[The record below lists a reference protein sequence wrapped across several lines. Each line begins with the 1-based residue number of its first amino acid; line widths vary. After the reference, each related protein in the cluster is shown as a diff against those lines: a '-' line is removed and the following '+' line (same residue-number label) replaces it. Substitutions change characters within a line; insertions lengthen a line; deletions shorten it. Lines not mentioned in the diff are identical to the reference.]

1 MNESEFVEESLRLK
15 TQLFG
20 LKTSLDHLRKLF
32 EFCLLQFQNK
42 NDAEAKKIFSRYWH
56 MHNQELR
63 VFHNL
68 SENEIYNLVKKR
80 STINNAKIKLLQ
92 MGLKLTDLADKL
104 NSWTLKGKMVYDAI
118 RLCQSVRKESKRAAA
133 QDVRSR
139 IREMQQAKDEMVQ
152 VFDLVKQ
159 LSVFMGVP
167 FVSSYITMYAAIFSQ
182 LGNLCDKIAGYA
194 LKIAE
199 ETEAV
204 LGQNGLMMN
213 PINNPNS
220 VFSLSKS
227 WAAKEK
233 MQTH

>member
-15 TQLFG
+15 TQLVG
-20 LKTSLDHLRKLF
+20 LKTSLDHLRRLF

-42 NDAEAKKIFSRYWH
+42 NDSEARKIFNRYWH

-92 MGLKLTDLADKL
+92 MGLKLTDLAGKL
-104 NSWTLKGKMVYDAI
+104 DSWVDQGKIVYGAI
-118 RLCQSVRKESKRAAA
+118 RLCQSVQKESKRTSA

-139 IREMQQAKDEMVQ
+139 ILEMQQAKDEMVQ
-152 VFDLVKQ
+152 VFELVKQ

-167 FVSSYITMYAAIFSQ
+167 FVSSYITMYAAIFSK

-194 LKIAE
+194 LRIVE

-204 LGQNGLMMN
+204 LGQNGL
-213 PINNPNS
+213 INNMLQNKNS
-220 VFSLSKS
+220 WWNQTSEISAQSK
-227 WAAKEK
+227 KR
-233 MQTH
+233 

>member
-15 TQLFG
+15 NQLFG
-20 LKTSLDHLRKLF
+20 LKTSLEHLRKLF
-32 EFCLLQFQNK
+32 EFCSKELDRK
-42 NDAEAKKIFSRYWH
+42 NDAEAKKLFSRYWH
-56 MHNQELR
+56 QHNHELR

-68 SENEIYNLVKKR
+68 SENEIYNVIKKR

-118 RLCQSVRKESKRAAA
+118 RLCQSVQKESKRTAA

-152 VFDLVKQ
+152 VFALVKQ
-159 LSVFMGVP
+159 LSVLMAVP
-167 FVSSYITMYAAIFSQ
+167 FVSNYITMYAAIFSQ

-194 LKIAE
+194 LKIAD

-204 LGQNGLMMN
+204 LGQNGSMMN
-213 PINNPNS
+213 AIRNKNS
-220 VFSLSKS
+220 LLNGN
-227 WAAKEK
+227 WK
-233 MQTH
+233 MKYEMDSRKN

>member
-15 TQLFG
+15 TQLVG
-20 LKTSLDHLRKLF
+20 LKTSLDHLRRLF
-32 EFCLLQFQNK
+32 EFRLLQFQNK
-42 NDAEAKKIFSRYWH
+42 NDSEARKIFSRYWH

-118 RLCQSVRKESKRAAA
+118 RLCQSVQKESKRTAA

-152 VFDLVKQ
+152 VFALVKQ
-159 LSVFMGVP
+159 LSVLMAVP
-167 FVSSYITMYAAIFSQ
+167 FVSNYITMYAAIFSQ
-182 LGNLCDKIAGYA
+182 LGNLCDKIANYA
-194 LKIAE
+194 LRIAE
-199 ETEAV
+199 ETENA
-204 LGQNGLMMN
+204 LGPKSGWSQVFRDKNSLRN
-213 PINNPNS
+213 LTVEELYKLNN
-220 VFSLSKS
+220 
-227 WAAKEK
+227 
-233 MQTH
+233 HRD

>member
-15 TQLFG
+15 NQLFG

-42 NDAEAKKIFSRYWH
+42 NDAEARKIFSRYWH

-80 STINNAKIKLLQ
+80 STITNAKIKLLQ
-92 MGLKLTDLADKL
+92 MGLKLTDLAGKL
-104 NSWTLKGKMVYDAI
+104 DSWADQGKMVYGAI
-118 RLCQSVRKESKRAAA
+118 RLCQSVQKESSRAAA
-133 QDVRSR
+133 EDVRSR
-139 IREMQQAKDEMVQ
+139 IREMQQAKDEMVR
-152 VFDLVKQ
+152 VFELVKQ
-159 LSVFMGVP
+159 LAVFMSIP

-194 LKIAE
+194 QRIVE
-199 ETEAV
+199 ETENA
-204 LGQNGLMMN
+204 LGPKSGWMRSLNESN
-213 PINNPNS
+213 SAINLRGKAIILLNRD
-220 VFSLSKS
+220 
-227 WAAKEK
+227 
-233 MQTH
+233 

>member
-20 LKTSLDHLRKLF
+20 LKTSLDNLRKLF

-56 MHNQELR
+56 QHNHELR

-68 SENEIYNLVKKR
+68 SENEIYDLVKKR
-80 STINNAKIKLLQ
+80 NTINNAKIKLLQ
-92 MGLKLTDLADKL
+92 MGLKLTELASKL
-104 NSWTLKGKMVYDAI
+104 DTWVDQGKMVYGAI
-118 RLCQSVRKESKRAAA
+118 RLCQSVQNESRRTAA

-167 FVSSYITMYAAIFSQ
+167 FVSSYITMYAAIFVQ

-194 LKIAE
+194 LKIAA

-213 PINNPNS
+213 ALNNPHS
-220 VFSLSKS
+220 VLFLSKS

-233 MQTH
+233 LLTH

>member
-15 TQLFG
+15 TQLVG
-20 LKTSLDHLRKLF
+20 LKTSLDHLRRLF

-42 NDAEAKKIFSRYWH
+42 NDSEARKIFSRYWH

-92 MGLKLTDLADKL
+92 MGLKLTDLAGKL
-104 NSWTLKGKMVYDAI
+104 DSWVDQGKIVYGAI
-118 RLCQSVRKESKRAAA
+118 RLCQSVQKESKRTAA

-152 VFDLVKQ
+152 VFELVKQ

-167 FVSSYITMYAAIFSQ
+167 FVSSYITMYAAIFSK
-182 LGNLCDKIAGYA
+182 LGDLCDKIAGYA

-199 ETEAV
+199 ETEKSFGGFQRA
-204 LGQNGLMMN
+204 LND
-213 PINNPNS
+213 PNS
-220 VFSLSKS
+220 IISHNMKYYLEEDRK
-227 WAAKEK
+227 A
-233 MQTH
+233 HR

>member
-15 TQLFG
+15 NQLFG
-20 LKTSLDHLRKLF
+20 LKTSLDNLRKLF

-56 MHNQELR
+56 QHNHELR

-68 SENEIYNLVKKR
+68 SENEIYNVIKKR

-92 MGLKLTDLADKL
+92 MGLKLTELASKL
-104 NSWTLKGKMVYDAI
+104 DTWVDQGKMVYGAI
-118 RLCQSVRKESKRAAA
+118 RLCQSVQNESRRTAA

-139 IREMQQAKDEMVQ
+139 IREMQQAKDEMVR
-152 VFDLVKQ
+152 VFDQVKQ
-159 LSVFMGVP
+159 ISVFMAVP
-167 FVSSYITMYAAIFSQ
+167 FISTHITMYAAIFVQ
-182 LGNLCDKIAGYA
+182 LGNLCDKIANYA
-194 LKIAE
+194 LRIAE

-204 LGQNGLMMN
+204 LGQNGSMMN
-213 PINNPNS
+213 ALNNPHS
-220 VFSLSKS
+220 VLFLSKS

-233 MQTH
+233 

>member
-1 MNESEFVEESLRLK
+1 MNESEFVEESLSLK
-15 TQLFG
+15 NQLFG

-56 MHNQELR
+56 QHNQELR

-80 STINNAKIKLLQ
+80 NTINNARIKLLQ
-92 MGLKLTDLADKL
+92 MGLKLTELAGKL
-104 NSWTLKGKMVYDAI
+104 DTWVDQGNMIYGAI
-118 RLCQSVRKESKRAAA
+118 RLCQSVQNESRRTAA

-152 VFDLVKQ
+152 VFDQVKQ
-159 LSVFMGVP
+159 ISVFMAVP
-167 FVSSYITMYAAIFSQ
+167 FVSTHITMYAAIFVK
-182 LGNLCDKIAGYA
+182 LGNLCDKIADYA
-194 LKIAE
+194 LRIAE

-204 LGQNGLMMN
+204 LGQNGS
-213 PINNPNS
+213 INNMLQNKNS
-220 VFSLSKS
+220 WWNHTSEISVQSK
-227 WAAKEK
+227 KR
-233 MQTH
+233 

>member
-1 MNESEFVEESLRLK
+1 MNESEFVKESLRLK
-15 TQLFG
+15 DQLFG

-32 EFCLLQFQNK
+32 EFSLKELQNK
-42 NDAEAKKIFSRYWH
+42 NDAEAKKLFSRYWH
-56 MHNQELR
+56 QHNHELR

-68 SENEIYNLVKKR
+68 SENEIYDLVKKR

-92 MGLKLTDLADKL
+92 MGLKLTELAGKL
-104 NSWTLKGKMVYDAI
+104 DSWVDQGKMVYQAI
-118 RLCQSVRKESKRAAA
+118 ELCQSVRNESIRTAA

-167 FVSSYITMYAAIFSQ
+167 FVSSYITMYAAIFVQ

-194 LKIAE
+194 LKITEEAE
-199 ETEAV
+199 KSFGGFQSA
-204 LGQNGLMMN
+204 LND
-213 PINNPNS
+213 PNS
-220 VFSLSKS
+220 IISHNMKYYLEEDRK
-227 WAAKEK
+227 A
-233 MQTH
+233 HR

>member
-15 TQLFG
+15 TQLLG

-42 NDAEAKKIFSRYWH
+42 NDAEARKIFSRYWH

-92 MGLKLTDLADKL
+92 MGLKLTELAGKL
-104 NSWTLKGKMVYDAI
+104 DSWVDQGKMVYQAI
-118 RLCQSVRKESKRAAA
+118 RLCQSVQKESRRTAA

-152 VFDLVKQ
+152 VFELVKQ

-167 FVSSYITMYAAIFSQ
+167 FVSSYITMYAAIFSK
-182 LGNLCDKIAGYA
+182 LGDLCDKIAGYA
-194 LKIAE
+194 LKIAA

-204 LGQNGLMMN
+204 LGQNGL
-213 PINNPNS
+213 INNMMQNKNS
-220 VFSLSKS
+220 WWNQTREISAQSK
-227 WAAKEK
+227 KR
-233 MQTH
+233 

>member
-1 MNESEFVEESLRLK
+1 MNEPEFVEESLRLK
-15 TQLFG
+15 NQLFG
-20 LKTSLDHLRKLF
+20 LKTSLDYLRKLF

-56 MHNQELR
+56 MHNQELS

-80 STINNAKIKLLQ
+80 NTIYNARIKLLQ
-92 MGLKLTDLADKL
+92 MGLKLTELAGKL
-104 NSWTLKGKMVYDAI
+104 DSWVDQGKIVYGAI
-118 RLCQSVRKESKRAAA
+118 RLCQSVQKESKRTSA

-152 VFDLVKQ
+152 VFELVKQ

-182 LGNLCDKIAGYA
+182 LGNLCDKIANYA
-194 LKIAE
+194 LRIAE

-204 LGQNGLMMN
+204 LGQNGL
-213 PINNPNS
+213 INNMLQNKNS
-220 VFSLSKS
+220 WWNQTSEISAQSK
-227 WAAKEK
+227 KR
-233 MQTH
+233 

>member
-56 MHNQELR
+56 QHNQELR

-68 SENEIYNLVKKR
+68 SENEIYDLVKKR
-80 STINNAKIKLLQ
+80 NTINNAKIKLLQ
-92 MGLKLTDLADKL
+92 MGLKLTELAGKL
-104 NSWTLKGKMVYDAI
+104 DTWVDQGKMIYGAI
-118 RLCQSVRKESKRAAA
+118 RLCQSVQKESKRAAA
-133 QDVRSR
+133 EDVRSR

-152 VFDLVKQ
+152 VFDQVKQ
-159 LSVFMGVP
+159 ISVFMAVP
-167 FVSSYITMYAAIFSQ
+167 FVSTHITMYAAIFVK
-182 LGNLCDKIAGYA
+182 LGNLCDKIADYA
-194 LKIAE
+194 LRIAE

-204 LGQNGLMMN
+204 LGQNGS
-213 PINNPNS
+213 INNMLQNKNS
-220 VFSLSKS
+220 WWNHTSEISVQSK
-227 WAAKEK
+227 KR
-233 MQTH
+233 

>member
-15 TQLFG
+15 TQLVG
-20 LKTSLDHLRKLF
+20 LKTSLDHLRRLF

-42 NDAEAKKIFSRYWH
+42 NDAEARKIFSRYWH

-118 RLCQSVRKESKRAAA
+118 RLCQSVRKESKRTAA

-139 IREMQQAKDEMVQ
+139 ILEMQQAKDEMVQ

-167 FVSSYITMYAAIFSQ
+167 FVSSYITMHAAIFVQ

-204 LGQNGLMMN
+204 LGQNGL
-213 PINNPNS
+213 INNMLQNKNS
-220 VFSLSKS
+220 WWNQTSEISAQSKR
-227 WAAKEK
+227 
-233 MQTH
+233 